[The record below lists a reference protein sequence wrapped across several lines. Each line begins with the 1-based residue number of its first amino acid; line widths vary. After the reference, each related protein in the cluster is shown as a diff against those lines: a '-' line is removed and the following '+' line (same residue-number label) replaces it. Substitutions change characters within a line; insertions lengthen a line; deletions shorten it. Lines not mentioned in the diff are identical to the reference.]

1 MFTRLVVPAVLVLS
15 LAVPAAQ
22 TQKSLIVTVLDQS
35 GAPVK
40 DVSPADLAVVEDGA
54 TRDVVDVKPATEPLS
69 IAILVDNTKPTM
81 GKNAPTQELRAALST
96 FVKVVQGANPEN
108 QIGIWEFA
116 GAGVMTQK
124 PTVKTEDLTKRIS
137 RMFPAQQPGGVML
150 EAFVDSSKELSKK
163 GAGPRRII
171 LGISFNSPEVSTI
184 EPREVAIAMRK
195 AGVSLWAVSIGSN
208 GDSSTASGGGSASR
222 EVILE
227 NVAAAS
233 GGLRLTAVTAIS
245 LEAQVKK
252 IADAL
257 VSQYVVT
264 YARPADAPATITN
277 IQAVSKKGM
286 KALTAPWVQ

>member
-40 DVSPADLAVVEDGA
+40 GVSPADLAVVEDGA
-54 TRDVVDVKPATEPLS
+54 TRDVVDVKPATDPMT

-96 FVKVVQGANPEN
+96 FVKTVQGASPES

-150 EAFVDSSKELSKK
+150 EASVDASKEVSKK

-171 LGISFNSPEVSTI
+171 LAISFNSPEVSTI

-227 NVAAAS
+227 NVSAAS
-233 GGLRLTAVTAIS
+233 GGLRLTGVTAIS

-264 YARPADAPATITN
+264 YARPASASATPGN
-277 IQAVSKKGM
+277 IQAASKSGM
-286 KALTAPWVQ
+286 KVLTAPWVQ

>member
-1 MFTRLVVPAVLVLS
+1 MFTRLVVPAALVLS

-40 DVSPADLAVVEDGA
+40 GLSPSDLAVVEDGA
-54 TRDVVDVKPATEPLS
+54 TRDVVDVKPATEPMS

-96 FVKVVQGANPEN
+96 FVKIVQGANPES

-150 EAFVDSSKELSKK
+150 EAFVDSNKELSKK

-171 LGISFNSPEVSTI
+171 LGISFNSPEVGTI